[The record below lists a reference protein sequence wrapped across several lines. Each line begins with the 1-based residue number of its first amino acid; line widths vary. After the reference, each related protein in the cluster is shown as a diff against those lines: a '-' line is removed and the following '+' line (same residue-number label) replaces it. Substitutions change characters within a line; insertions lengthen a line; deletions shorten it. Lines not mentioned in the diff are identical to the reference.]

1 MILDVKALGEKANDL
16 QLKTIIVIQD
26 LFSNYLIKNMSVQY
40 SDILGSRGDFDGKK
54 MLEIL
59 IKFNVSVYLFEI
71 YLYYDQIEYYINDE
85 KGNTVA
91 ECNIED
97 FYSIDEMILKYKNYL
112 KKDISKLLNKEA
124 TI

>member
-1 MILDVKALGEKANDL
+1 MNLDIKSLGEKANDL
-16 QLKTIIVIQD
+16 QLNTIIVIQD
-26 LFSNYLIKNMSVQY
+26 LFSSYSINNMSVKY

-71 YLYYDQIEYYINDE
+71 YLYYDQLEYYINDE

-97 FYSIDEMILKYKNYL
+97 FYSFDEMILKYKNYF
-112 KKDISKLLNKEA
+112 KKDISKFLKEEA